1 MAPEPRRGGG
11 ARLMS
16 HPGPAWGP
24 SSARSRPSF
33 LFMDV
38 RPRGRPLERPVT
50 EGCCRAPLVSA
61 GQEEGGA
68 SAGSGGRAPGQACRN
83 RPGWGGVCSP
93 RWSAFGV
100 CGREAHWE
108 QRGLARG
115 WARQG
120 LVRVGIPNFI
130 PASSGKPGQVGGL
143 TPGLCS
149 EGALAAVGVSQRR
162 QVPQR

>member
-1 MAPEPRRGGG
+1 MGPRLVLGEGPRARPAGVGLAGAAYAVRGG
-11 ARLMS
+11 ARS
-16 HPGPAWGP
+16 
-24 SSARSRPSF
+24 
-33 LFMDV
+33 
-38 RPRGRPLERPVT
+38 
-50 EGCCRAPLVSA
+50 
-61 GQEEGGA
+61 
-68 SAGSGGRAPGQACRN
+68 
-83 RPGWGGVCSP
+83 
-93 RWSAFGV
+93 GV

-130 PASSGKPGQVGGL
+130 PVSSGKPGQVGGL